1 MKAKQKISERIT
13 TGIDNVIS
21 FFSPKAGF
29 KRRMYREAINI
40 SHKFGAYK
48 GASRDRLRSSWLP
61 GGGSADQ
68 DLLPELSDIRERSR
82 DLNRNDAHASGITS
96 TMTVNVIGTGIRPQ
110 SRVDK
115 EDLGIDEQSANDFQK
130 KAERAWKRW
139 VPYADAGER
148 MDFYEIQQ
156 LVDRQILENGEAI
169 IVPLRLKDKDRP
181 YPLALQLVESDRL
194 NTPQDKRSDK
204 SIRSGVKI
212 GEKGEPV
219 SYFIQ
224 KTHPGDISYRTREEA
239 RQYVEIQ
246 AKDKYSRKNI
256 FHLYYVS
263 RSGQTRGVPFFTP
276 VLTYFKDL
284 AEYAEAELVA
294 ARIAACFSLFI
305 TSEASMDVG
314 VNTAYERNTSG
325 QMVESLEPGMIKH
338 LMPGESITSF
348 NPQRPSATFEPFV
361 DRILRAIS
369 AALGLPYELVA
380 KDFSKTNYSSARAA
394 LLEARRYFKV
404 RQEWLAQKLCQPVW
418 EMLLEEAYLKGEIDA
433 DIFYEKGKPVPAWV
447 RARWIAPGWSWVDPL
462 KEVKASREAIAGNI
476 SSLADEAAGQGKDWE
491 EILEQRAR
499 EEQKRKELDLP
510 EMTANSKTPKDE
522 EEEKKEEM
530 KQEEEIREILKD
542 AEEVTRKNEKLSG
555 ELAKMGN
562 DNSVLKKELAGIKTK
577 LEKVLI
583 DG

>member
-1 MKAKQKISERIT
+1 MKNKRKISEWLSS
-13 TGIDNVIS
+13 GIDNIIS

-40 SHKFGAYK
+40 SQKFGAYK
-48 GASRDRLRSSWLP
+48 GASRDRLRSSWIP

-82 DLNRNDAHASGITS
+82 DLNRNDAHAAGITA

-115 EDLGIDEQSANDFQK
+115 EELGIDDETADVFQK

-139 VPYADAGER
+139 VAYADAGER

-169 IVPLRLKDKDRP
+169 IVPLRLKGNNRP
-181 YPLALQLVESDRL
+181 YPLALQVIESDRL
-194 NTPQDKRSDK
+194 NTPADKKSDK
-204 SIRSGVKI
+204 SIRSGVRV
-212 GEKGEPV
+212 GENGEPV

-224 KTHPGDISYRTREEA
+224 KTHPGDIYYRTSEQTK
-239 RQYVEIQ
+239 QYAEIP
-246 AKDKYSRKNI
+246 AKDEYGRKNI
-256 FHLYYVS
+256 FHLYYVL
-263 RSGQTRGVPFFTP
+263 RSGQTRGVPFFAP

-294 ARIAACFSLFI
+294 SRIAACFSLFI
-305 TSEASMDVG
+305 TSEASMDVA
-314 VNTAYERNTSG
+314 VNSSYEKNPSG
-325 QMVESLEPGMIKH
+325 QMLESLEPGMIKH
-338 LMPGESITSF
+338 LMPGETITSF

-361 DRILRAIS
+361 DRILKAIS

-404 RQEWLAQKLCQPVW
+404 RQEWLSQKLCQPVW
-418 EMLLEEAYLKGEIDA
+418 EMLLEEAYLKGEINA
-433 DIFYEKGKPVPAWV
+433 ANFYDEGRPKSSWM

-462 KEVKASREAIAGNI
+462 KEVKASIEAIKGNI
-476 SSLADEAAGQGKDWE
+476 SSVADETAGQGKDWE
-491 EILEQRAR
+491 EIYEQRAR
-499 EEQKRKELDLP
+499 EEQKRKELGLP
-510 EMTANSKTPKDE
+510 ETTSESKIPKDE
-522 EEEKKEEM
+522 EIDEAQ
-530 KQEEEIREILKD
+530 QEEEIRQILQD
-542 AEEVTRKNEKLSG
+542 AEEVVRKNEELNS
-555 ELAKMGN
+555 ELAKTGK
-562 DNSVLKKELAGIKTK
+562 DNSALKEELAGIKNK
-577 LEKVLI
+577 LSEVLVN
-583 DG
+583 G

>member
-1 MKAKQKISERIT
+1 MKIKNKLSERIA
-13 TGIDNVIS
+13 GAIDNIVS

-40 SHKFGAYK
+40 SQKFGAYK
-48 GASRDRLRSSWLP
+48 GASRDRLRSSWIP

-82 DLNRNDAHASGITS
+82 DLNRNDAHAAGITS

-115 EDLGIDEQSANDFQK
+115 EELGIDEGLADEFQR
-130 KAERAWKRW
+130 KAEKVWRRW
-139 VPYADAGER
+139 TPYADAGER

-169 IVPLRLKDKDRP
+169 IVPLRLETNGRP
-181 YPLALQLVESDRL
+181 YPLALQVIESDRL
-194 NTPQDKRSDK
+194 NTPADKKSDK
-204 SIRSGVKI
+204 AVRSGVKI
-212 GEKGEPV
+212 GENGEPV

-224 KTHPGDISYRTREEA
+224 KTHPGDIYHRSAEEA
-239 RQYVEIQ
+239 KQYIEIQ
-246 AKDKYSRKNI
+246 SKGVMGRRNI
-256 FHLYYVS
+256 FHLYYVL
-263 RSGQTRGVPFFTP
+263 RSGQTRGVPFFAP

-284 AEYAEAELVA
+284 AEYTEAELVA
-294 ARIAACFSLFI
+294 SRIAACFSLFI
-305 TSEASMDVG
+305 TSEASMDVA
-314 VNTAYERNTSG
+314 VNSAYERNPSG
-325 QMVESLEPGMIKH
+325 QMLESLEPGMIKH
-338 LMPGESITSF
+338 LMPGETITSF

-361 DRILRAIS
+361 DRILKAIS

-404 RQEWLAQKLCQPVW
+404 RQEWLSQKLCQPVW
-418 EMLLEEAYLKGEIDA
+418 EMLLEEAYLKGELEA
-433 DIFYEKGKPVPAWV
+433 AEFYEKGRPRSAWL

-462 KEVKASREAIAGNI
+462 KEVKASREAITGNI

-499 EEQKRKELDLP
+499 EEQKRKELGLP
-510 EMTANSKTPKDE
+510 ETTADSKIPKDGGTE
-522 EEEKKEEM
+522 EAQ
-530 KQEEEIREILKD
+530 QEEEIRQILED
-542 AEEVTRKNEKLSG
+542 AGEVTKRNENLSS
-555 ELAKMGN
+555 ELAKIGN
-562 DNSVLKKELAGIKTK
+562 DNSALKEELCGIKNK
-577 LEKVLI
+577 LSEVLAN
-583 DG
+583 G

>member
-1 MKAKQKISERIT
+1 MKTKQKISEWLSA
-13 TGIDNVIS
+13 GMDNIIS

-29 KRRMYREAINI
+29 KRRMYQEAISI
-40 SHKFGAYK
+40 SQKFGAYK
-48 GASRDRLRSSWLP
+48 GASRDRLRSSWIP

-82 DLNRNDAHASGITS
+82 DLNRNDAHAAGITS

-115 EDLGIDEQSANDFQK
+115 EELGIDEKLADEFQR
-130 KAERAWKRW
+130 KAEKAWKRW
-139 VPYADAGER
+139 IPYADAGER

-169 IVPLRLKDKDRP
+169 IVPLRLEGRP
-181 YPLALQLVESDRL
+181 YPLTLQVIESDRL
-194 NTPQDKRSDK
+194 NTPPDKKSDK
-204 SIRSGVKI
+204 AIRSGIRI
-212 GEKGEPV
+212 GENGEPV

-224 KTHPGDISYRTREEA
+224 KTHPGDISHRIREEA
-239 RQYVEIQ
+239 RQYIEIQ
-246 AKDKYSRKNI
+246 AKGIMGRKNI
-256 FHLYYVS
+256 FHLYYVL
-263 RSGQTRGVPFFTP
+263 RSGQTRGVPFFAP

-294 ARIAACFSLFI
+294 SRIAACFSLFI
-305 TSEASMDVG
+305 TSEASMDVA
-314 VNTAYERNTSG
+314 VNSAYERNQSG
-325 QMVESLEPGMIKH
+325 QLVESLEPGMIKH
-338 LMPGESITSF
+338 LMPGETITSF

-361 DRILRAIS
+361 DRILKAIS

-404 RQEWLAQKLCQPVW
+404 RQEWLSQKLCQPVW
-418 EMLLEEAYLKGEIDA
+418 EMLLEEAYLKGELDA
-433 DIFYEKGKPVPAWV
+433 AEFYEKGKPKSAWL

-462 KEVKASREAIAGNI
+462 KEVKASREAITGNI
-476 SSLADEAAGQGKDWE
+476 SSLADEVAGQGKDWE

-499 EEQKRKELDLP
+499 EEQKRKELGLP
-510 EMTANSKTPKDE
+510 ELTADSKTPKDE
-522 EEEKKEEM
+522 EDEEA
-530 KQEEEIREILKD
+530 KQEEEIRQILED
-542 AEEVTRKNEKLSG
+542 AEEVTKRNENLSN
-555 ELAKMGN
+555 ELAKTGN
-562 DNSVLKKELAGIKTK
+562 DNSALKEELCGIKTR

>member
-1 MKAKQKISERIT
+1 MKTKQKISEKIT
-13 TGIDNVIS
+13 AGIDNVVS

-29 KRRMYREAINI
+29 KRKMYREAINV
-40 SHKFGAYK
+40 SQKFGAYK
-48 GASRDRLRSSWLP
+48 GASRDRLRSSWIP

-96 TMTVNVIGTGIRPQ
+96 TMTINVIGTGIRPQ

-115 EDLGIDEQSANDFQK
+115 EDLGIDEKVANDFQT
-130 KAERAWKRW
+130 KAERVWKRW
-139 VPYADAGER
+139 IPYADAGER

-181 YPLALQLVESDRL
+181 YSLALQLIESDRL
-194 NTPQDKRSDK
+194 NTPADKKSDK

-212 GEKGEPV
+212 GEKGEPI

-224 KTHPGDISYRTREEA
+224 KTHPGDISHRSAEQA
-239 RQYVEIQ
+239 RQYIEIQ
-246 AKDKYSRKNI
+246 AKNDQVRKNI
-256 FHLYYVS
+256 FHLYYVL
-263 RSGQTRGVPFFTP
+263 RSGQTRGVPFFAP

-294 ARIAACFSLFI
+294 SRIAACFSLFI
-305 TSEASMDVG
+305 TSEASMDVA
-314 VNTAYERNTSG
+314 VNSAYEKNQSG

-418 EMLLEEAYLKGEIDA
+418 EMLLEEAYLKGEIDVGN
-433 DIFYEKGKPVPAWV
+433 FYEKGKPLPAWL

-476 SSLADEAAGQGKDWE
+476 SSLADEVAGQGKDWE

-510 EMTANSKTPKDE
+510 EMAAGSKTPKDE
-522 EEEKKEEM
+522 EDEET
-530 KQEEEIREILKD
+530 KQEEEIRQILED
-542 AEEVTRKNEKLSG
+542 AEEVSERNEKLSG
-555 ELAKMGN
+555 EIAKMGN
-562 DNSVLKKELAGIKTK
+562 DNGILKKELSDIKTR
-577 LEKVLI
+577 LEKVLVN
-583 DG
+583 G

>member
-1 MKAKQKISERIT
+1 MKTKKSISEKIS
-13 TGIDNVIS
+13 TGIDNIIS
-21 FFSPKAGF
+21 FFSPRVGF
-29 KRRMYREAINI
+29 KRKMYREAINI
-40 SHKFGAYK
+40 SQKFGAYK
-48 GASRDRLRSSWLP
+48 GASRDRLRSSWIP

-68 DLLPELSDIRERSR
+68 DLLPELADIRERSR

-96 TMTVNVIGTGIRPQ
+96 TMTINVIGTGIKPQ

-115 EDLGIDEQSANDFQK
+115 ESLGIVDKSTENFQR
-130 KAERAWKRW
+130 KAERIWKRW
-139 VPYADAGER
+139 TPYADAGER

-169 IVPLRLKDKDRP
+169 ILPLMLKDKSRP
-181 YPLALQLVESDRL
+181 YSLALQVIESDRL
-194 NTPQDKRSDK
+194 NTPTYKRGDKT
-204 SIRSGVKI
+204 IRSGVRI
-212 GEKGEPV
+212 GEKGEPL

-224 KTHPGDISYRTREEA
+224 KTHPGDIRHRLSEQA
-239 RQYVEIQ
+239 QQYMEIQ
-246 AKDKYSRKNI
+246 AKGSTGRKNI
-256 FHLYYVS
+256 FHLYYCL
-263 RSGQTRGVPFFTP
+263 RSGQTRGVPFFAP

-305 TSEASMDVG
+305 TSEASMDVA
-314 VNTAYERNTSG
+314 VNSAYDKNAAG
-325 QMVESLEPGMIKH
+325 QLIESLEPGMIKH

-348 NPQRPSATFEPFV
+348 NPQRPGATFEPFV

-418 EMLLEEAYLKGEIDA
+418 EMVLEEAYLKGELKA
-433 DIFYEKGKPVPAWV
+433 NSFYEKRLDWT

-462 KEVKASREAIAGNI
+462 KEVKASNEAIAGNI

-491 EILEQRAR
+491 EIMEQRAR

-510 EMTANSKTPKDE
+510 QTSGDSKIPSEDE
-522 EEEKKEEM
+522 EEKDENKKQSEDVR
-530 KQEEEIREILKD
+530 QILRNAEEIANRNEQLSSDNTVLRQELSNI
-542 AEEVTRKNEKLSG
+542 KNRLQ
-555 ELAKMGN
+555 
-562 DNSVLKKELAGIKTK
+562 
-577 LEKVLI
+577 KVLI

>member
-1 MKAKQKISERIT
+1 MKNQKTISEKIT
-13 TGIDNVIS
+13 AGIDNVIS

-29 KRRMYREAINI
+29 KRRMYREANNV
-40 SHKFGAYK
+40 SQKFGAYK
-48 GASRDRLRSSWLP
+48 GASRDRLRSSWIP

-115 EDLGIDEQSANDFQK
+115 EELGIDDKVTEEFQR
-130 KAERAWKRW
+130 KAERIWKRW
-139 VPYADAGER
+139 IPYADAGER

-169 IVPLRLKDKDRP
+169 IVPLRLEEKDRP
-181 YPLALQLVESDRL
+181 YPLALQLIESDRL
-194 NTPQDKRSDK
+194 NTPPDKKSDK
-204 SIRSGVKI
+204 AVRSGVRI
-212 GEKGEPV
+212 GENGEPV

-224 KTHPGDISYRTREEA
+224 KTHPGDISHRTREEA
-239 RQYVEIQ
+239 MQYIEIQ
-246 AKDKYSRKNI
+246 AKGIMGRKNI

-263 RSGQTRGVPFFTP
+263 RSGQTRGVPFFAP

-305 TSEASMDVG
+305 TSEASMDVA
-314 VNTAYERNTSG
+314 VNSAYEKNQSG
-325 QMVESLEPGMIKH
+325 QIIESLEPGMIKH

-418 EMLLEEAYLKGEIDA
+418 EMLLEEAYLRGEIDA
-433 DIFYEKGKPVPAWV
+433 GNFYEKGRPMPAWV

-476 SSLADEAAGQGKDWE
+476 SSLADEVAGQGKDWE

-510 EMTANSKTPKDE
+510 EMAVGSKTPKDE
-522 EEEKKEEM
+522 EDEET
-530 KQEEEIREILKD
+530 KQEEEIRQILED
-542 AEEVTRKNEKLSG
+542 AEEVSERNEKLSS
-555 ELAKMGN
+555 EIVKMGN
-562 DNSVLKKELAGIKTK
+562 DNGILKKELSDIKTR
-577 LEKVLI
+577 LEKVLVN
-583 DG
+583 G

>member
-1 MKAKQKISERIT
+1 MKTKQKISEWLSA
-13 TGIDNVIS
+13 GIDNVIS

-29 KRRMYREAINI
+29 KRRMYREAISI
-40 SHKFGAYK
+40 SQKFGAYK
-48 GASRDRLRSSWLP
+48 GASRDRLRSSWIP

-115 EDLGIDEQSANDFQK
+115 EELGIDEKLADEFQR
-130 KAERAWKRW
+130 KAEKAWKRW
-139 VPYADAGER
+139 IPYADAGER

-169 IVPLRLKDKDRP
+169 IVPLRLEGRP
-181 YPLALQLVESDRL
+181 YPLALQVIESDRL
-194 NTPQDKRSDK
+194 NTPPDKKSDK
-204 SIRSGVKI
+204 AIRSGVRI
-212 GEKGEPV
+212 GENGEPV

-224 KTHPGDISYRTREEA
+224 KTHPGDISHRIREEA
-239 RQYVEIQ
+239 RQYIEIQ
-246 AKDKYSRKNI
+246 AKGIMGRKNI

-263 RSGQTRGVPFFTP
+263 RSGQTRGVPFFAP

-294 ARIAACFSLFI
+294 SRIAACFSLFI
-305 TSEASMDVG
+305 TSEASMDVA
-314 VNTAYERNTSG
+314 VNSAYERNQSG
-325 QMVESLEPGMIKH
+325 QLVESLEPGMIKH
-338 LMPGESITSF
+338 LMPGETITSF

-361 DRILRAIS
+361 DRILKAIS

-404 RQEWLAQKLCQPVW
+404 RQEWLSQKLCQPVW
-418 EMLLEEAYLKGEIDA
+418 EMLLEEAYLKGELDA
-433 DIFYEKGKPVPAWV
+433 AEFYEKGRPKSAWL

-476 SSLADEAAGQGKDWE
+476 SSLADEVAGQGKDWE

-499 EEQKRKELDLP
+499 EEQKRKELGLP
-510 EMTANSKTPKDE
+510 ELTADSKTPKDE
-522 EEEKKEEM
+522 GDEEA
-530 KQEEEIREILKD
+530 KQEEEIRQILED
-542 AEEVTRKNEKLSG
+542 AEEVTKRNENLSS
-555 ELAKMGN
+555 ELTKIGN
-562 DNSVLKKELAGIKTK
+562 DNTVLKEELCGIKTR

>member
-1 MKAKQKISERIT
+1 MKDKQKISDRIT
-13 TGIDNVIS
+13 AGIDNFIS

-29 KRRMYREAINI
+29 KRRMYREAINV
-40 SHKFGAYK
+40 SQKFGAYK
-48 GASRDRLRSSWLP
+48 GASRDRLRSSWIP

-115 EDLGIDEQSANDFQK
+115 EELGIDDKVTEEFQR
-130 KAERAWKRW
+130 KAERVWKRW
-139 VPYADAGER
+139 IPYADAGER

-169 IVPLRLKDKDRP
+169 IVPLRLEEKDRP
-181 YPLALQLVESDRL
+181 YPLALQLIESDRL
-194 NTPQDKRSDK
+194 NTPPDKKSDK
-204 SIRSGVKI
+204 AIRSGVRI

-224 KTHPGDISYRTREEA
+224 KTHPGDISHRTREEA
-239 RQYVEIQ
+239 MQYIEIQ
-246 AKDKYSRKNI
+246 AKGKYGRKNI

-263 RSGQTRGVPFFTP
+263 RSGQTRGVPFFAP

-294 ARIAACFSLFI
+294 SRIAACFSLFI
-305 TSEASMDVG
+305 TSEASMDVA
-314 VNTAYERNTSG
+314 VNSAYEKNQSG
-325 QMVESLEPGMIKH
+325 QIIESLEPGMIKH

-418 EMLLEEAYLKGEIDA
+418 EMLLEEAYLRGEIDA
-433 DIFYEKGKPVPAWV
+433 GNFYEKGRPMPAWV

-476 SSLADEAAGQGKDWE
+476 SSLADEVAGQGKDWE

-510 EMTANSKTPKDE
+510 EMAVGSKTPKDE
-522 EEEKKEEM
+522 EDEET
-530 KQEEEIREILKD
+530 KQEEEIRQILET
-542 AEEVTRKNEKLSG
+542 AEEVSEKNEKLSS
-555 ELAKMGN
+555 ELTRMGN
-562 DNSVLKKELAGIKTK
+562 DNGILKKELSDIKTR
-577 LEKVLI
+577 LEKVLVN
-583 DG
+583 G